1 MPRSRAALA
10 GQLGRGLVD
19 GGAPL
24 MGNTWRLAEVGFVQP
39 GVMGAEVNAICPS
52 PLPFL
57 DIISPQILDSNQPFL
72 ARRGSCVQL
81 LCWPA
86 LTLVDGCFSFNLRYR
101 RAASVR
107 LCTLAA
113 ELQARSS
120 PQAPGDR
127 AGSSG
132 NVGGGGGLA
141 GRQLAALV
149 VGRQPGAVV
158 L

>member
-1 MPRSRAALA
+1 
-10 GQLGRGLVD
+10 
-19 GGAPL
+19 
-24 MGNTWRLAEVGFVQP
+24 MGSTWRLAEVGFVQP

-57 DIISPQILDSNQPFL
+57 DIISPQILASNQPFP
-72 ARRGSCVQL
+72 AIRGSCVRL
-81 LCWPA
+81 RCWPA
-86 LTLVDGCFSFNLRYR
+86 LALVDGCFSFNLRCR

-107 LCTLAA
+107 LFTSAA

-120 PQAPGDR
+120 PRAHGDR

-132 NVGGGGGLA
+132 NAGGGGGLA
-141 GRQLAALV
+141 GRQ
-149 VGRQPGAVV
+149 PGAVV